1 MCHKSRERLEKGEKK
16 KKKQL
21 EGVEYEL
28 MYC

>member
-16 KKKQL
+16 KKQL